1 MTLLDRLFCRQE
13 WESFYVYRTSLVCP
27 KGFTK
32 ELRTFIDGERYLD
45 ARNIV
50 CGTEKPPL
58 PKRSV
63 ISKMSS
69 AKKRVV
75 YTYPEPLN
83 TVLKL
88 LTFLLIREYDGI
100 FSDNLYSFRPGVT
113 AKDAVRRLMRTRGI
127 FGMYSYK
134 ADISDY
140 FNSVPVES
148 LLAILKDVLAND
160 AELYRF
166 LESLLTEHCVL
177 DAGKVTEERK
187 GIMAGTP
194 LSSFYANLYLSALD
208 RDMGEKGVLYA
219 RYSDDI
225 ILFSGSDERCRQ
237 LAGEVKMML
246 SSKGLSVNSS
256 KERFF
261 LPEDGFEFLGFSV
274 RGGRTDIA
282 PSTVKKLKGKMRR
295 KRDAL
300 LRWKERGGEDAERAA
315 GAFIRVF
322 NRKLFE
328 QSGDSELTWSRWFF
342 PVINTTES
350 LHEID
355 VYAQDCIRTILTG
368 SRGKSRYRADYAE
381 LKKLGYRTLV
391 SGYYA
396 SLAPENIKED

>member
-13 WESFYVYRTSLVCP
+13 WESFYAYRTSLVCP
-27 KGFTK
+27 KCFTR
-32 ELRTFIDGERYLD
+32 ELRSFIDGEKYLEV
-45 ARNIV
+45 RNTV
-50 CGTEKPPL
+50 CGREKPPL
-58 PKRSV
+58 PKKSV

-69 AKKRVV
+69 SKKRVV

-88 LTFLLIREYDGI
+88 LTYLMIREYDGL
-100 FSDNLYSFRPGVT
+100 FSGNLYSFRPGVT
-113 AKDAVRRLMRTRGI
+113 AKDAVRKLMRTRGI
-127 FGMYSYK
+127 SGMYSYK

-140 FNSVPVES
+140 FNSVPVEALLPVLENVLADDAELFGFLKS
-148 LLAILKDVLAND
+148 LLA
-160 AELYRF
+160 EP
-166 LESLLTEHCVL
+166 CVM
-177 DAGKVTEERK
+177 DDGKVTEERK

-194 LSSFYANLYLSALD
+194 LSSFYANLYLDPLD
-208 RDMGEKGVLYA
+208 RKMEESGVLYA

-225 ILFSGSDERCRQ
+225 ILFADSEERCGE
-237 LAGEVKMML
+237 LAGKVKTVL
-246 SSKGLSVNSS
+246 SSKGLSVNPS

-261 LPEDGFEFLGFSV
+261 LPEEGFEFLGFSV
-274 RGGRTDIA
+274 CGGRTDIA

-342 PVINTTES
+342 PVINTTDS

-355 VYAQDCIRTILTG
+355 AYAQDCIRTILTG
-368 SRGKSRYRADYAE
+368 SHGKSRYRADYDE

-396 SLAPENIKED
+396 SLPPEK